1 MNKGKEYEI
10 DLGYA
15 GIIAFFL
22 YYILNLILIIVL
34 LKVLDWKEYYDFR
47 QVLES
52 MLSAYVALFPIPI
65 IMAVML
71 LKKIMSKNP
80 LIKEVSTS

>member
-15 GIIAFFL
+15 GLIAFFL
-22 YYILNLILIIVL
+22 YYILNLILIVGL
-34 LKVLDWKEYYDFR
+34 LKVLDWKEYYDLR
-47 QVLES
+47 QVLGG
-52 MLSAYVALFPIPI
+52 MLSVYGILFPVPI
-65 IMAVML
+65 IMGVML
-71 LKKIMSKNP
+71 FTKISSKSP